1 MANQFV
7 NGNEPLDPTFDNSR
21 PSVVIE
27 DDQASS
33 SQENLTHEC
42 DSFNTNQNMS
52 DQERKAVENSVGL
65 ADYGVEHQ
73 EQAVGNQ
80 HQISRGMVGLR
91 QNAVDNPGSNSGIG
105 TSGDNGVGR
114 SKDRLPVNGMVNRRQ
129 PTVEDRDSNLMDKNG
144 QVNQLVHGSTQVG
157 KAGNMVDRQKRTVED
172 DAPTT
177 PVTGINQYGVPNTTQ
192 ISGAQFNGST
202 QLGNTGN
209 MVDRQK
215 RTVEDDTPT
224 TPVTGIN
231 QYGVPNTTQISDAQ
245 FNQFNGSTQL
255 GNAGN
260 MVDRQKRTVEDDAPT
275 TAVTGINQY
284 GVPNVT
290 QINGAQFNQFD
301 GSTQLGN
308 AGNMV
313 DRQKRTVE
321 DDAPTTAV
329 TGINQYGVPNI
340 TQINGAQFTQ
350 FDGSTQLGNAGN
362 MVDRQKRTVEDDA
375 PTTPDTG
382 INQYGVP
389 NITQI
394 TSAQFNQ
401 FNASTQLGNAGT
413 IVDRQ
418 KRTVEDD
425 APTTAVTGINQYVVP
440 NATQITGAQFNQF
453 DGSTQ
458 SRGAGSMVDRQKRT
472 VEDDVLSAE
481 VTQPNHHVSY
491 NTPSGIN
498 SNMVDR
504 QKRTVE
510 DDAEPDHHVSYNT
523 PSGIHSN
530 MVDRQK
536 RTVEDDTPSAQ
547 VTGVANAT
555 QITGIQSN
563 HISGNTQSGATGN
576 VVDRQ
581 KKTVEDAVPS
591 GQGRTGNEPS
601 NHISEMEQHFREGCN
616 IVDQTQRINSHP
628 EGETYAFNSL

>member
-7 NGNEPLDPTFDNSR
+7 NGNKPLDPTFDDSR

-52 DQERKAVENSVGL
+52 DHEQKAVENSVGL

-80 HQISRGMVGLR
+80 HRISRGMVGLR

-177 PVTGINQYGVPNTTQ
+177 PVTGINQYGIPNTTQ

-245 FNQFNGSTQL
+245 FNQF
-255 GNAGN
+255 
-260 MVDRQKRTVEDDAPT
+260 
-275 TAVTGINQY
+275 
-284 GVPNVT
+284 
-290 QINGAQFNQFD
+290 D

-321 DDAPTTAV
+321 DDAPTAAV

-401 FNASTQLGNAGT
+401 FNGSTQLGNAGT

-581 KKTVEDAVPS
+581 KKTVEDDVPS
-591 GQGRTGNEPS
+591 GQGRTGGEPS

>member
-21 PSVVIE
+21 PSVVSE
-27 DDQASS
+27 DGQASS
-33 SQENLTHEC
+33 GQENLTHEC
-42 DSFNTNQNMS
+42 DSVSTNQNMS
-52 DQERKAVENSVGL
+52 DQEQKAVENSVGL

-105 TSGDNGVGR
+105 TSSDNGVGR

-129 PTVEDRDSNLMDKNG
+129 PTVEDGDSNLMDKNG
-144 QVNQLVHGSTQVG
+144 QVNQFVHGSTQVG

-202 QLGNTGN
+202 QLGNAGN

-245 FNQFNGSTQL
+245 FNQLNGSTQL

-260 MVDRQKRTVEDDAPT
+260 MVDRQKRTVEDDMPT

-284 GVPNVT
+284 GVPNITQITGAQFNQFDGSTQLRSAGSMVDRQKRTVEDDVPTTQVTSVNQHGIPNITQITGAQFNSSTQLGNAGNMVDRQKRTVEDDAPSTPDKGINQYGIPNIT
-290 QINGAQFNQFD
+290 QINGAQVNQFD

-321 DDAPTTAV
+321 DDA
-329 TGINQYGVPNI
+329 
-340 TQINGAQFTQ
+340 
-350 FDGSTQLGNAGN
+350 
-362 MVDRQKRTVEDDA
+362 
-375 PTTPDTG
+375 
-382 INQYGVP
+382 
-389 NITQI
+389 
-394 TSAQFNQ
+394 
-401 FNASTQLGNAGT
+401 
-413 IVDRQ
+413 
-418 KRTVEDD
+418 
-425 APTTAVTGINQYVVP
+425 
-440 NATQITGAQFNQF
+440 
-453 DGSTQ
+453 
-458 SRGAGSMVDRQKRT
+458 
-472 VEDDVLSAE
+472 
-481 VTQPNHHVSY
+481 
-491 NTPSGIN
+491 
-498 SNMVDR
+498 
-504 QKRTVE
+504 
-510 DDAEPDHHVSYNT
+510 EPDHHVSYNI
-523 PSGIHSN
+523 PSGINSS

-547 VTGVANAT
+547 ATGVANAT

-581 KKTVEDAVPS
+581 KKTVEDDVPS
-591 GQGRTGNEPS
+591 GQGRTGGEPS
-601 NHISEMEQHFREGCN
+601 NHMSEMEQHFREGCN
-616 IVDQTQRINSHP
+616 IVNQTQRINSHP